1 MGSMLDPP
9 VGWDDFRLKDDRGRI
24 MAEPRVA
31 MLMEEL
37 AKVKNALS
45 THLFVSWKLCKPQ
58 YNGLITPS
66 YRQNPYSLLLVNA
79 PRSTLQGKSSTLLN
93 IHV

>member
-37 AKVKNALS
+37 AKVKNEYEES
-45 THLFVSWKLCKPQ
+45 SWYTPDLCFCF
-58 YNGLITPS
+58 YGNCG
-66 YRQNPYSLLLVNA
+66 NHSLTA
-79 PRSTLQGKSSTLLN
+79 
-93 IHV
+93 